1 MLTVC
6 GFVPRLIVVACLVE
20 VVSVVPFPG
29 SAHHSWTHRS
39 IARARS
45 SRGSSYTPRWV
56 ARHRRRSP
64 RQRFSA
70 ACLARRRLQRW
81 IGSRVDF
88 HRYNALHSSRVLTSG
103 MDVTSACTRLFPAW
117 LHTVRVDRLDALDLS
132 CAYRQDSTPSCT
144 CTYLYYYDMAD
155 GRPDA
160 RPVPSPLPRIPRNIV
175 RAATTAAMRLQSV
188 RSTLRIGS
196 VVGKRKAGRG
206 EGNQGGGHK

>member
-1 MLTVC
+1 MISVGLLILTVC

-45 SRGSSYTPRWV
+45 SRGSSCTPRWV

-70 ACLARRRLQRW
+70 ACLARTRLQRW

-88 HRYNALHSSRVLTSG
+88 HRYSALASSSVMTSG

-117 LHTVRVDRLDALDLS
+117 LCTVRVDRLDALNLS

-160 RPVPSPLPRIPRNIV
+160 RPVPSPFHAYQGTSFVLRRLRPCVPKAC
-175 RAATTAAMRLQSV
+175 AARFEALRTLES
-188 RSTLRIGS
+188 RSLF
-196 VVGKRKAGRG
+196 K
-206 EGNQGGGHK
+206 